1 MRHPIV
7 AILAEIRL
15 GASFVVVRFTICVI
29 LITTLMRP
37 TIYMAIATFGEIR
50 GVSLSLCLWLWCLS
64 MFPFVVELG
73 YISICVQSGCC
84 YVANIMLGSKIR
96 EVSLS
101 GGVGGVNI

>member
-37 TIYMAIATFGEIR
+37 TIYMAIPTF